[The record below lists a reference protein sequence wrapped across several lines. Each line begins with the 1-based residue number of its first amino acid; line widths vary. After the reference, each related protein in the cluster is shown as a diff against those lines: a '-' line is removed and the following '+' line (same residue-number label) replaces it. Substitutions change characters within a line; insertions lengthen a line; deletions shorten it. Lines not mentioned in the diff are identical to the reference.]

1 MTKTELLELLDE
13 YKMGLMSKATNGT
26 IDDKYYIQTRNS
38 LLENASI
45 KDQIPKFIK
54 SCRTADEFRRYMQ
67 SESSDYAGRRR
78 LITDSINSLV
88 EYIEEHFD
96 EEADPFSQIK
106 QYNKVAQ
113 IGSGGFG
120 SVFKYH
126 NECLDMDFAVKVYSP
141 IFVSSDE
148 QKNGERRFFREAKML
163 FQLNHTN
170 IVKIYDAGRMAEG
183 PFIRMEYIEGYDL
196 IGLQKKYGALS
207 FENSLKVIRPILNG
221 LEYAHGKGIIHRDL
235 KPSNVMFSKAERIFK
250 IIDFGVSA
258 FLDTD
263 NHTKLTKTGE
273 KIAGGVY
280 IDPLLQDDPK
290 LRDPRVDIYS
300 VGAIWYFL
308 LCGHAPGGSNMK
320 EYLKQSNIELLDWQV
335 DLVMKCLSGNI
346 DDRFETC
353 EKLANYIK
361 SKLF

>member
-1 MTKTELLELLDE
+1 MTKTELIELLDE

-96 EEADPFSQIK
+96 EETDPFSRIK
-106 QYNKVAQ
+106 QYNKVDQ

-207 FENSLKVIRPILNG
+207 FENSIKVIRPILNG

-235 KPSNVMFSKAERIFK
+235 KPSNVVFSTKEKLFK

-263 NHTKLTKTGE
+263 NNTKLTKTGE
-273 KIAGGVY
+273 VVAGGAF
-280 IDPLLQDDPK
+280 IDPLLQENPK
-290 LRDPRVDIYS
+290 LRDCRSDIYS
-300 VGAIWYFL
+300 IGAIWYWL
-308 LCGHAPGGSNMK
+308 LCGRAPHGGDMK
-320 EYLKQSNIELLDWQV
+320 SYLGNAAPHLSDEQIDA
-335 DLVMKCLSGNI
+335 VMKCLAG
-346 DDRFETC
+346 DLEDRYRNCREL
-353 EKLANYIK
+353 LATI
-361 SKLF
+361 S